1 MLTHN
6 LQHLVTGGEDPFL
19 PKLLSDINSASRI
32 ALTVSFIRHS
42 GLRLILNALIDALD
56 RNVDM
61 RILTGDYLN
70 ITEPVALRHLL
81 LLQEAGAD
89 VRIFETRGEQSF
101 HMKAYIFSFCEN
113 YKKLTGRA
121 YVGSSNISS
130 SALNHGLEWN
140 LRVEQEENP
149 SRFYEIC
156 LKYDQVYFH
165 KNTQQLSN
173 DWIDTYQKKVKNQR
187 VFLLPELEKEE
198 PVVPPEPNAIQKAA
212 LNALKQTR
220 NSGYQRGLV
229 VMATG
234 LGKTWLAAFD
244 SVQSASKRVLFVA
257 HREEIL
263 AQAEYTFVKIRP
275 QDKVSRYHA
284 SSQYYNVDMLF
295 ASIQTL
301 GKTNHL
307 NKFPVDYFDYIV
319 VDEFHHAS
327 SPSYRQLLKHFRPRF
342 LLGLTATPER
352 TDQADILAL
361 CDDNLVY
368 HRDMFDG
375 INCGLLCAFSYYG
388 IADLEVDYQS
398 IPWRNGKFDPE
409 QLQNKLATKARARHT
424 LKYWEKLKQTRTLA
438 FCISKKHADYMAEY
452 FIEHGYRAVSV
463 HSESIIR
470 RNEALSKLEQ
480 AQVNIIFSVDLFNE
494 GVDLPSIDT
503 ILMLRPTDSKILFL
517 QQIGRGLRINTNKAR
532 LVILDFI
539 GNHIGFFRK
548 PESLFNI
555 GVSKKDRTAFIKQ
568 IRSNTL
574 PLPDGCFINYEVVA
588 IDFME
593 KMIAANIDTQEQL
606 YISLKEAKDRRPT
619 LAEFYK
625 ADGDIRTIRQHYDH
639 WLAFVDSEHDMSS
652 NEKLCLTKF
661 SDFFKEIETTNLTK
675 SYKIVLLEAF
685 IELDGFNKPIDTQAL
700 ALRSFAIIR
709 RRRALI
715 MDLPE
720 RFKVSESLAS
730 NELIAWHTYWKNN
743 PVNAWTGGN
752 KKENSLTFF
761 TTENN
766 ILFFNRD
773 IAENTIE
780 IFLQFAGELIDYR
793 YMQYEDRLLQSQKET
808 NCRPKSTATRIEKNR
823 PRTIYYFPDLKIA
836 CGHFKTSQHDEQS
849 IGELVLP
856 ERYGH
861 PDRERHFIA
870 RATGNS
876 MNGGKNPIKDGDYLL
891 LEKITPDHAGSI
903 SNQIVAVEKQDV
915 SGDDQ
920 YLLRRVRKLGPGE
933 YELVANN
940 PEYKPMQ
947 ATEEMRTF
955 ARLQAVIDPDDLE
968 EANRLRQDKK
978 GLASK
983 FEPDS

>member
-1 MLTHN
+1 MIAHRF
-6 LQHLVTGGEDPFL
+6 QHLVTGGEDPFL
-19 PKLLSDINSASRI
+19 PKLLSDINSASKI
-32 ALTVSFIRHS
+32 ALTVSFIRYS
-42 GLRLILNALIDALD
+42 GLRLLRDALIDALD
-56 RNVDM
+56 RGVDM

-89 VRIFETRGEQSF
+89 IRIFETRGEQSF

-113 YKKLTGRA
+113 YGKATGRA

-140 LRVEQEENP
+140 LRVDREENP
-149 SRFYEIC
+149 SRFAEIC
-156 LKYDQVYFH
+156 QKFDQIYVH
-165 KNTQQLSN
+165 GNTQPLSN
-173 DWIDTYQKKVKNQR
+173 DWLETYQKKVKNQR
-187 VFLLPELEKEE
+187 VIVLPELEKEE
-198 PVVPPEPNAIQKAA
+198 PVLPPEPNAIQKAA
-212 LNALKQTR
+212 LEALKQTR
-220 NSGYQRGLV
+220 DRGYQRGLV

-263 AQAEYTFVKIRP
+263 AQAEYTFVRIRP
-275 QDKVSRYHA
+275 QDKVSRYKA
-284 SSQYYNVDMLF
+284 STPYFNVDMLF
-295 ASIQTL
+295 ASIQAL
-301 GKTNHL
+301 GKTNQL

-361 CDDNLVY
+361 CDENLVY
-368 HRDMFDG
+368 HRNLFDG
-375 INCGLLCAFSYYG
+375 INCGLLSAFSYHG

-424 LKYWEKLKQTRTLA
+424 LQSWEKLKQTRTLA
-438 FCISKKHADYMAEY
+438 FCISKKQADYMAQY
-452 FIEHGYRAVSV
+452 FIDHGYRAVSV

-470 RNEALSKLEQ
+470 RNEALSKLERGIID
-480 AQVNIIFSVDLFNE
+480 IIFSVDLFNE

-503 ILMLRPTDSKILFL
+503 LLMLRPTESKILFL
-517 QQIGRGLRINTNKAR
+517 QQLGRGLRIHTHKAR
-532 LVILDFI
+532 LVVLDFI
-539 GNHIGFFRK
+539 GNHISFFRK
-548 PESLFNI
+548 PEALFKI
-555 GVSKKDRTAFIKQ
+555 GVSKKERTAFIKQ
-568 IRSNTL
+568 LRSHTL
-574 PLPDGCFINYEVVA
+574 PLPDGCFINYEIVA

-619 LAEFYK
+619 LAEFYQ
-625 ADGDIRTIRQHYDH
+625 ADGDIRSIRKHYDH
-639 WLAFVDSEHDMSS
+639 WLAFVDSAQDMSS
-652 NEKLCLTKF
+652 DEKLCLTNF
-661 SDFFKEIETTNLTK
+661 SSFFKEIETTNLTR
-675 SYKIVLLEAF
+675 SYKMVLLEAF
-685 IELDGFNKPIDTQAL
+685 IELDGFSKPIDTQTL
-700 ALRSFAIIR
+700 ALESFLIIR

-715 MDLPE
+715 RDLPE
-720 RFKVSESLAS
+720 RFKAS
-730 NELIAWHTYWKNN
+730 DRLDGTELTAWHTYWLNN
-743 PVNAWTGGN
+743 PVNAWIGGN
-752 KKENSLTFF
+752 RKGDNQTFF
-761 TTENN
+761 TVKNN
-766 ILFFNRD
+766 TFFFNAN
-773 IAENTIE
+773 IAESAIE
-780 IFLQFAGELIDYR
+780 IFLRFAGELIDYR
-793 YMQYEDRLLQSQKET
+793 YMQYEDRLLQSQQET
-808 NCRPKSTATRIEKNR
+808 HYRPESLPARRETHRL
-823 PRTIYYFPDLKIA
+823 RTISYFPDLKIA
-836 CGHFKTSQHDEQS
+836 CGHFKTSQHDEQG
-849 IGELVLP
+849 IDELVLP

-861 PDRERHFIA
+861 PDREGHFIA

-891 LEKITPDHAGSI
+891 LEKITPDNAGSI

-920 YLLRRVRKLGPGE
+920 YLLRRVRKSGPGQ
-933 YELVANN
+933 YELIANN
-940 PEYKPMQ
+940 PDYKPMQ

-968 EANRLRQDKK
+968 KANRCSRDAQ
-978 GLASK
+978 
-983 FEPDS
+983 E